1 MAASG
6 STPHSA
12 PTGPVVPSLLPR
24 SPIAKL
30 VWAGIAILGAACI
43 STIASHRGES
53 INALWFVAAA
63 ICTYLI
69 GFRFYSA
76 WICARVLVLD
86 ETRATPAERFNN
98 GRDYVPTN
106 KWVAFGHHFAAIA
119 GPGPLIGPT
128 LAMQFGYLP
137 GTLWILAGS
146 VLGGCV
152 QDMVTM
158 FCSTRRDGRSLGQM
172 AKDELGPVGGW
183 AALIGSLMIIV
194 ILIAVL
200 GLVIV
205 KAMKHSPWATATVL
219 GTIPVA
225 MLIGIYMRGIRPGKV
240 LEGSVIGIV
249 LLLGC
254 VWGGGAINGAS
265 PEIRSLFDWDDMTC
279 AWFVMIYGFSAAA
292 LPVWLLLA
300 PRDYLSTFL
309 KLGVVFMLAASIM
322 ALRPDVQMPPLT
334 QFVDGTG
341 PIFKGDLFPFVFIT
355 IACGAISGFHSL
367 VSSGTTPKLLANER
381 EIRMIG
387 YGSMALESFVAIMAV
402 VAACVMEPGVY
413 FAINSPA
420 GVVGKLPAD
429 AVAKITGWGFPVT
442 VETMDGLAKAMG
454 ESTLFARTGGAPSL
468 AVGMATIFSKTFG
481 GTLLDLWYHFAIMF
495 EVLFIL
501 TTLDAGTRVGRFML
515 QDVLKHVSPKL
526 GDVSSYPATVLA
538 SVVFV
543 GAWGYFLVQG
553 VQDPLGGVNIL
564 WPLFGISNQLLAGI
578 ALTVCTGI
586 LVKMGKVR
594 YAWVTGAPLA
604 WLAVVCTTAAWQKIF
619 SPNPAI
625 GFLAGAND
633 LAQKLAAGTLPPE
646 KVASAPSLIL
656 GQRIDAVLAALF
668 AIILWVVIADMVRMS
683 LRFLRG
689 DRVQPLSESSY
700 VATQLG
706 RIGLAAHV

>member
-1 MAASG
+1 MPQSIL
-6 STPHSA
+6 S
-12 PTGPVVPSLLPR
+12 
-24 SPIAKL
+24 KL
-30 VWAGIAILGAACI
+30 VWLAIAVMGASAIGGIAI
-43 STIASHRGES
+43 HRGEH
-53 INALWFVAAA
+53 INALWFIAAA
-63 ICTYLI
+63 AGTYLVAY
-69 GFRFYSA
+69 RFYSA
-76 WICARVLVLD
+76 WICAKVLVLD
-86 ETRATPAERFNN
+86 DTRATPAERFNN
-98 GRDYVPTN
+98 GRDFVPTN

-137 GTLWILAGS
+137 GTLWILAGA

-152 QDMVTM
+152 QDMVIM

-172 AKDELGPVGGW
+172 ARDELGPVGGW

-225 MLIGIYMRGIRPGKV
+225 MLIGIYMRGIRPGRV
-240 LEGSVIGIV
+240 LEGSIIGIA
-249 LLLGC
+249 LLLVC
-254 VWGGGAINGAS
+254 VWGGGVVNGSEA
-265 PEIRSLFDWDDMTC
+265 LKGYFDWNDMTC
-279 AWFVMIYGFSAAA
+279 AWFVMIYGFAAAA

-309 KLGVVFMLAASIM
+309 KLGVVFMLAGAILLL
-322 ALRPDVQMPPLT
+322 APEVKMPPLT

-402 VAACVMEPGVY
+402 IAACVMEPGVY
-413 FAINSPA
+413 FAINSPP
-420 GVVGKLPAD
+420 GVVGKEAAD
-429 AVAKITGWGFPVT
+429 AVAKITSWGYPVT
-442 VETMDGLAKAMG
+442 VEQMSALATEMG
-454 ESTLFARTGGAPSL
+454 EKTLFGRVGGAPSL
-468 AVGMATIFSKTFG
+468 AVGMATIFHETFG
-481 GTLLDLWYHFAIMF
+481 GKLLDMWYHFAIMF

-515 QDVLKHVSPKL
+515 QDLLKHVSKPL
-526 GDVSSYPATVLA
+526 ADVSSYPATIVA
-538 SVVFV
+538 SAIFV
-543 GAWGYFLVQG
+543 AAWGYFLVQG

-578 ALTVCTGI
+578 ALTVATGI
-586 LVKMGKVR
+586 LIKMGKVR
-594 YAWVTGAPLA
+594 YAWVTGLPLT
-604 WLAVVCTTAAWQKIF
+604 WLAIVCTTAAWQKVF
-619 SPNPAI
+619 SANPAV

-633 LAQKLAAGTLPPE
+633 LAQKLASGVLPPD
-646 KVASAPSLIL
+646 KAVSAPALIL
-656 GQRIDAVLAALF
+656 GQRIDAALALLF
-668 AIILWVVIADMVRMS
+668 AIILWIVIADMLRMS
-683 LRFLRG
+683 YRFLNG
-689 DRVQPLSESSY
+689 KQVQPLSEAPHTPS
-700 VATQLG
+700 QLAWA
-706 RIGLAAHV
+706 RD

>member
-1 MAASG
+1 M
-6 STPHSA
+6 
-12 PTGPVVPSLLPR
+12 PR
-24 SPIAKL
+24 SILSKL
-30 VWAGIAILGAACI
+30 VWLAIAVMGASAIGGIAI
-43 STIASHRGES
+43 HRGEH
-53 INALWFVAAA
+53 INALWFIAAA
-63 ICTYLI
+63 AGTYLVAY
-69 GFRFYSA
+69 RFYSA
-76 WICARVLVLD
+76 WICAKVLVLD

-98 GRDYVPTN
+98 GRDFVPTN

-137 GTLWILAGS
+137 GTLWILAGA

-152 QDMVTM
+152 QDMIIM

-172 AKDELGPVGGW
+172 ARDELGPVGGW

-225 MLIGIYMRGIRPGKV
+225 MLIGIYMRGIRPGRV
-240 LEGSVIGIV
+240 LEGSIIGIA
-249 LLLGC
+249 LLLVC
-254 VWGGGAINGAS
+254 VWGGGAINGS
-265 PEIRSLFDWDDMTC
+265 ESLKGYFDWNDMTC
-279 AWFVMIYGFSAAA
+279 AWFVMIYGFAAAA

-309 KLGVVFMLAASIM
+309 KLGVVFMLAGAILIL
-322 ALRPDVQMPPLT
+322 APEVKMPPLT
-334 QFVDGTG
+334 QFIDGTG

-367 VSSGTTPKLLANER
+367 VSSGTTPKLLANEK

-402 VAACVMEPGVY
+402 IAACVMEPGVY
-413 FAINSPA
+413 FAINSPP
-420 GVVGKLPAD
+420 GVVGKEAAD
-429 AVAKITGWGFPVT
+429 AVAKITSWGYPVT
-442 VETMDGLAKAMG
+442 VEQMSTLATEMG
-454 ESTLFARTGGAPSL
+454 EKTLFGRVGGAPSL
-468 AVGMATIFSKTFG
+468 AVGMATIFSTTFG
-481 GTLLDLWYHFAIMF
+481 GKLLDMWYHFAIMF

-515 QDVLKHVSPKL
+515 QDLLKHVSKPL
-526 GDVSSYPATVLA
+526 GNVSSYPATVVA
-538 SVVFV
+538 SAIFV
-543 GAWGYFLVQG
+543 AAWGYFLVQG

-578 ALTVCTGI
+578 ALTVATGI
-586 LVKMGKVR
+586 LIKMGKLR
-594 YAWVTGAPLA
+594 YAWVTGLPLS
-604 WLAVVCTTAAWQKIF
+604 WLAIVCTTAAWQKVF
-619 SPNPAI
+619 STNPAV

-633 LAQKLAAGTLPPE
+633 LAQKLAAGALPPE
-646 KVASAPSLIL
+646 KVASAPALIL
-656 GQRIDAVLAALF
+656 GQRIDAALALLF
-668 AIILWVVIADMVRMS
+668 AIILWIVIADMLRMS
-683 LRFLRG
+683 FRFLNG
-689 DRVQPLSESSY
+689 KQVQPLSE
-700 VATQLG
+700 APHTQTQLAWA
-706 RIGLAAHV
+706 RD

>member
-1 MAASG
+1 M
-6 STPHSA
+6 
-12 PTGPVVPSLLPR
+12 PR
-24 SPIAKL
+24 SILSKL
-30 VWAGIAILGAACI
+30 VWLAIAVMGASAIGGIAI
-43 STIASHRGES
+43 HRGEH
-53 INALWFVAAA
+53 INALWFIVAAA
-63 ICTYLI
+63 GTYLVAY
-69 GFRFYSA
+69 RFYSA
-76 WICARVLVLD
+76 WICAKVLVLD

-98 GRDYVPTN
+98 GRDFVPTN

-137 GTLWILAGS
+137 GTLWILAGA

-152 QDMVTM
+152 QDMVIM

-172 AKDELGPVGGW
+172 ARDELGPVGGW
-183 AALIGSLMIIV
+183 AALVGSLMIIV

-240 LEGSVIGIV
+240 LEGSIIGIA
-249 LLLGC
+249 LLLVC
-254 VWGGGAINGAS
+254 VWGGGAINGS
-265 PEIRSLFDWDDMTC
+265 ETLKGYFDWNDMTC
-279 AWFVMIYGFSAAA
+279 AWFVMIYGFAAAA

-309 KLGVVFMLAASIM
+309 KLGVVFMLAGAILLL
-322 ALRPDVQMPPLT
+322 APEVKMPPLT
-334 QFVDGTG
+334 QFIDGTG

-367 VSSGTTPKLLANER
+367 VSSGTTPKLLANEK

-402 VAACVMEPGVY
+402 IAACVMEPGIY
-413 FAINSPA
+413 FAINSPP
-420 GVVGKLPAD
+420 GVVGKEAVD
-429 AVAKITGWGFPVT
+429 AVAKITSWGYPVT
-442 VETMDGLAKAMG
+442 VEQMSALATEMG
-454 ESTLFARTGGAPSL
+454 EKTLFGRVGGAPSL
-468 AVGMATIFSKTFG
+468 AVGMATIFHETFG
-481 GTLLDLWYHFAIMF
+481 GKLLDMWYHFAIMF

-515 QDVLKHVSPKL
+515 QDLLKHVSKPL
-526 GDVSSYPATVLA
+526 GDVSSYPATVVA
-538 SVVFV
+538 SAVFV
-543 GAWGYFLVQG
+543 AAWGYFLVQG

-578 ALTVCTGI
+578 ALTVATGI
-586 LVKMGKVR
+586 LIKMGKVR
-594 YAWVTGAPLA
+594 YAWVTGLPLT
-604 WLAVVCTTAAWQKIF
+604 WLAIVCTTAAWQKVF
-619 SPNPAI
+619 STNPAV

-633 LAQKLAAGTLPPE
+633 LAQKLASGALPPD
-646 KVASAPSLIL
+646 KAASAPALIL
-656 GQRIDAVLAALF
+656 GQRIDAALALLF
-668 AIILWVVIADMVRMS
+668 AIILWIVIADMLRMS
-683 LRFLRG
+683 YRFLNG
-689 DRVQPLSESSY
+689 KQVQPLSEAPHTPS
-700 VATQLG
+700 QLAWA
-706 RIGLAAHV
+706 RD

>member
-1 MAASG
+1 MPKSILSKLMWLAIAVAGASAIG
-6 STPHSA
+6 
-12 PTGPVVPSLLPR
+12 
-24 SPIAKL
+24 
-30 VWAGIAILGAACI
+30 GIAI
-43 STIASHRGES
+43 HRGEP
-53 INALWFVAAA
+53 INALWFIVAAVG
-63 ICTYLI
+63 TYLVAY
-69 GFRFYSA
+69 RFYSA
-76 WICARVLVLD
+76 WICAKVLVLD

-98 GRDYVPTN
+98 GRDFVPTN

-137 GTLWILAGS
+137 GTLWILAGA

-152 QDMVTM
+152 QDMIIM

-172 AKDELGPVGGW
+172 ARDELGPVGGW

-225 MLIGIYMRGIRPGKV
+225 MLIGIYMRGIRPGRV
-240 LEGSVIGIV
+240 LEGSIIGIV
-249 LLLGC
+249 LLLCC
-254 VWGGGAINGAS
+254 VWAGGVINGS
-265 PEIRSLFDWDDMTC
+265 ESLKGYFDWNDMTC
-279 AWFVMIYGFSAAA
+279 AWFVMIYGFAAAA

-309 KLGVVFMLAASIM
+309 KLGVVFMLAAAILIL
-322 ALRPDVQMPPLT
+322 APEVKMPPLT

-341 PIFKGDLFPFVFIT
+341 PIFKGNLFPFVFIT

-402 VAACVMEPGVY
+402 IAACVMAPGIF
-413 FAINSPA
+413 FAINSPP
-420 GVVGKLPAD
+420 GVVGKEAAD
-429 AVAKITGWGFPVT
+429 AVATITSWGYPVT
-442 VETMDGLAKAMG
+442 VEQMSALATEMG
-454 ESTLFARTGGAPSL
+454 EKTLFGRVGGAPSL
-468 AVGMATIFSKTFG
+468 AVGMATIFSSTFG
-481 GTLLDLWYHFAIMF
+481 GKLLDMWYHFAIMF

-515 QDVLKHVSPKL
+515 QDLLKHVSKPL
-526 GDVSSYPATVLA
+526 GDVSSYPATVVA
-538 SVVFV
+538 SAIFV
-543 GAWGYFLVQG
+543 AAWGYFLVQG

-578 ALTVCTGI
+578 ALTVATGI
-586 LVKMGKVR
+586 LIKMGKVR
-594 YAWVTGAPLA
+594 YAWVTGLPLT
-604 WLAVVCTTAAWQKIF
+604 WLAIVCTTAAWQKVF

-633 LAQKLAAGTLPPE
+633 LAQKLAAGALPPE

-656 GQRIDAVLAALF
+656 GQRIDAVLALLF
-668 AIILWVVIADMVRMS
+668 AAILWIVIADMFRMS
-683 LRFLRG
+683 YRFLNG
-689 DRVQPLSESSY
+689 KQVQPLSESPHTP
-700 VATQLG
+700 TQLAWA
-706 RIGLAAHV
+706 RD